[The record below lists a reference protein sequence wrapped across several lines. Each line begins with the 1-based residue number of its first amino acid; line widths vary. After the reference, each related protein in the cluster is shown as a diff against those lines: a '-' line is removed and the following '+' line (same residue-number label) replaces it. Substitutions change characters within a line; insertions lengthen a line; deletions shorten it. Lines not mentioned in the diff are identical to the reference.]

1 MDYLVMLMKGSKR
14 SVPFVQKC
22 YHVRKSKQQDRDLS
36 QNFVDGVRDIYLW
49 EMMALQSCS
58 KAVRRSEHVRSY
70 LDLEDYQ
77 NYGASNPSIDCP
89 VQGAMALPEDSMQG
103 LGDRFI

>member
-1 MDYLVMLMKGSKR
+1 MDYLAMLMKGSKR

-49 EMMALQSCS
+49 EMMALRSCS
-58 KAVRRSEHVRSY
+58 KAVRRSEHVRTY
-70 LDLEDYQ
+70 LNLEDCQ
-77 NYGASNPSIDCP
+77 NYGASDPRIDCP
-89 VQGAMALPEDSMQG
+89 VKGPMALPEDAMQG
-103 LGDRFI
+103 LGRRFK